1 MEETPD
7 LKPWEVPPDEAYW
20 QALLNEGEYGEDAA
34 IPKPEEHTLLQE
46 ETPAPLPQ
54 ASTPPAELGSQPA
67 EHRAVCWE
75 RFLQYQAEGIPIEL
89 QVSSSNRGGLL
100 VKWEGVTGF
109 IPASQLCDSVPYDD
123 EQLRQEA
130 LGSRIGS
137 TLRLKVI
144 EVDPA
149 KMRLILSE
157 RAVQRLEGPS
167 VNVLDTLTPGDVCRG
182 RVTNLCAFGAFVD
195 LGGVEGLVHISEIS
209 WGRVSHPSDVL
220 HAGQEVDVYVLN
232 VEREQRR
239 VGLSL
244 KRLQPDPWS
253 TVDGRY
259 KIGQVIS
266 GVVTSVAKFGIFVR
280 IEEGLEG
287 LAHIPEL
294 VEGLPDYHEPVREGD
309 AVQVRITSIEPARH
323 RIGLSLE

>member
-20 QALLNEGEYGEDAA
+20 QALLNEGECREA
-34 IPKPEEHTLLQE
+34 L
-46 ETPAPLPQ
+46 
-54 ASTPPAELGSQPA
+54 ASTGSEEQAHYQEKSSLPLSDADTVQADVGFQPQ
-67 EHRAVCWE
+67 EFRSTCWE
-75 RFLQYQAEGIPIEL
+75 RFLQYHAESKPVEL
-89 QVSSSNRGGLL
+89 RVISSNRGGLL
-100 VKWEGVTGF
+100 VKWDGVSGF

-130 LGSRIGS
+130 LTRRIG
-137 TLRLKVI
+137 TMVTLKVI

-149 KMRLILSE
+149 KTRLILSE
-157 RAVQRLEGPS
+157 RAVQRLDEPG
-167 VNVLDTLTPGDVCRG
+167 VNVLDMLTPGDIRRG

-209 WGRVSHPSDVL
+209 WSRVSHPADLL
-220 HAGQEVDVYVLN
+220 HVGQEVDVYVLN

-253 TVDGRY
+253 TVESRY
-259 KIGQVIS
+259 KIGQVVS
-266 GVVTSVAKFGIFVR
+266 GVVTSVAKFGVFVR
-280 IEEGLEG
+280 LDEGLEG
-287 LAHIPEL
+287 LAHTADL
-294 VEGLPDYHEPVREGD
+294 VEGAPGYYQSVHAGETI
-309 AVQVRITSIEPARH
+309 QVRVTSIEPGRH
-323 RIGLSLE
+323 RIGLSFV